1 MRRTVSMK
9 EYRPTHP
16 WYYLLNGRPLF
27 PSEMIQCAKDE
38 RYKGYLWDDIQQ
50 ADSKTEPH
58 RSETL
63 RALKT
68 KVVATMWR
76 DLNCYHEFV
85 REFRRQNKAPK
96 TKPPVVSSDLHLN
109 LGLKHSHLHNDFAHL
124 LILNE
129 LLEKQA
135 DLFDAL

>member
-1 MRRTVSMK
+1 MRRNVSLK
-9 EYRPTHP
+9 DYRPSHP

-38 RYKGYLWDDIQQ
+38 GYKGYLWDDIQA
-50 ADSKTEPH
+50 ADRKAEPQ

-68 KVVATMWR
+68 KVLADMWC
-76 DLNCYHEFV
+76 DLKRYHELV
-85 REFRRQNKAPK
+85 REFRRQNKAPN
-96 TKPPVVSSDLHLN
+96 TEPPAICSDLHMS